1 MMKKRG
7 FGGWWVGGSIVAASV
22 FFFLEHTHTHAPSRQ
37 ENCEKLITSE
47 WPDDGGSV
55 GSV

>member
-1 MMKKRG
+1 M
-7 FGGWWVGGSIVAASV
+7 GGSIVAASV
-22 FFFLEHTHTHAPSRQ
+22 FFLNTHRHTHTPSRQ

>member
-1 MMKKRG
+1 M
-7 FGGWWVGGSIVAASV
+7 GGSIVAASG
-22 FFFLEHTHTHAPSRQ
+22 FFLKHTHTHTPSRQ